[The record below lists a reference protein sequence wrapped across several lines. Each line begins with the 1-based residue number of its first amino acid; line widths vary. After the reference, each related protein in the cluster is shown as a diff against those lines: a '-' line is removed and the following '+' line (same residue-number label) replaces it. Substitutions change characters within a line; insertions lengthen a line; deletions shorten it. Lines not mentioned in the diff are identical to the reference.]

1 MGGSS
6 SKTPLEDQERE
17 NIEND
22 IRGIQ
27 RDMEVHSRAH
37 NLSAEYYGNWKSF
50 LVVLSLIVGGL
61 SAVYKGLGVK
71 VPLPDDP
78 KSIMIAIGIIAI
90 GVGAFVI
97 RRCHSAASNLR
108 ERHFRAEKKCQTIAN
123 RARSVLKEAHE
134 NKKST
139 SYIKDR
145 YESLLKDSEDS
156 SEIGIEPWAIKKAS
170 KQ

>member
-61 SAVYKGLGVK
+61 SAVYKGLGV
-71 VPLPDDP
+71 
-78 KSIMIAIGIIAI
+78 
-90 GVGAFVI
+90 
-97 RRCHSAASNLR
+97 
-108 ERHFRAEKKCQTIAN
+108 
-123 RARSVLKEAHE
+123 
-134 NKKST
+134 
-139 SYIKDR
+139 
-145 YESLLKDSEDS
+145 
-156 SEIGIEPWAIKKAS
+156 
-170 KQ
+170 